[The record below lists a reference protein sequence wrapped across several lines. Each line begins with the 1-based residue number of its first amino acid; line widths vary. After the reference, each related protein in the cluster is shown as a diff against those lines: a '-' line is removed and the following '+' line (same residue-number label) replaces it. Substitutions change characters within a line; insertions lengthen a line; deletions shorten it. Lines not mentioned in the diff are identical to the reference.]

1 VKFYCFHWFED
12 QSKVVGVSNVAVNW
26 PFLKH
31 LKKLL
36 LLVMVHKKKAKVV
49 QSSKVVSN
57 SAMENLTVLSPQQ
70 MLQGQAAGVQ
80 VVQSSGF

>member
-1 VKFYCFHWFED
+1 LALSQALEEVV
-12 QSKVVGVSNVAVNW
+12 VVGYGTQ
-26 PFLKH
+26 
-31 LKKLL
+31 
-36 LLVMVHKKKAKVV
+36 KKAKVV

-80 VVQSSGF
+80 VVQSSGLLGGATVVKR